1 MPIWMETCEACC
13 ASWKAERSQYCTPLV
28 DSLFTGL
35 STPRV
40 RGFKG
45 ADMSTH
51 VSLPRTLLATLW
63 RGVLCRCPRCGEG
76 RLFRKWLKP
85 VDHCSVCNLDMRGQ
99 RSDDLP
105 AYIGIFVSGHLLA
118 PVIITLVVSYSLSPM
133 ALLAIIIPLA
143 LVMLIALLQPSKGAV
158 IALQWWN
165 GMHGFKRERPEGEN
179 P

>member
-1 MPIWMETCEACC
+1 MSKPI
-13 ASWKAERSQYCTPLV
+13 
-28 DSLFTGL
+28 
-35 STPRV
+35 
-40 RGFKG
+40 
-45 ADMSTH
+45 
-51 VSLPRTLLATLW
+51 SLPATLPSALW
-63 RGVLCRCPRCGEG
+63 RGTLCRCPRCGDG
-76 RLFRKWLKP
+76 KLFRKWLKP
-85 VDHCSVCNLDMRGQ
+85 VDRCSVCDLDITGQ
-99 RSDDLP
+99 RADDLP

-165 GMHGFKRERPEGEN
+165 GMHGFKRERANGEN